1 MRRIV
6 GVLLVVLLT
15 GVAWPHVAAAQT
27 DSSTVP
33 TSVVVATAPTSA
45 VEVGDP
51 ASTRRINRLIVA
63 LLGLAVLFAAIT
75 VWFWRVTR
83 PVAAH
88 LEGLEIIGRKR
99 LRAGHLDRLRRARGI
114 PPKLDIV
121 EAEPVVAEPVVA
133 PAAAPSAIESV
144 TESKLELELLHVSD
158 DDRSVDSVHTHE

>member
-1 MRRIV
+1 MKALGPNPEV
-6 GVLLVVLLT
+6 
-15 GVAWPHVAAAQT
+15 PQVAAQS

-51 ASTRRINRLIVA
+51 ESTRRINRVIVA

-88 LEGLEIIGRKR
+88 LEGLEIIGRSR
-99 LRAGHLDRLRRARGI
+99 LRAGHLDRLRRARGT
-114 PPKLDIV
+114 PPKLNL
-121 EAEPVVAEPVVA
+121 
-133 PAAAPSAIESV
+133 V
-144 TESKLELELLHVSD
+144 TINGHSLSSGDWYLSD
-158 DDRSVDSVHTHE
+158 QNATTRAKRSL

>member
-15 GVAWPHVAAAQT
+15 VAARPQVAAQS

-51 ASTRRINRLIVA
+51 ESTRRINRLIVA

-83 PVAAH
+83 PVGAH
-88 LEGLEIIGRKR
+88 LEGLEIMGHRR
-99 LRAGHLDRLRRARGI
+99 LRAGRLDRLRRARGT

-121 EAEPVVAEPVVA
+121 EAEAVVAEPVVA
-133 PAAAPSAIESV
+133 PAAAPSAIELV
-144 TESKLELELLHVSD
+144 TASELESELLHVAD
-158 DDRSVDSVHTHE
+158 DDRSVDNVHTHE